1 MIYSFKGIF
10 IPLYY
15 SILEYMVYCIIIRR
29 AKYIDF
35 KRIKSGQVQLFCV
48 SLFLASYEE
57 WKSIMKKRM
66 TKMVMIL
73 ALIPIVLSPS
83 VVIAAVINSIT

>member
-15 SILEYMVYCIIIRR
+15 SILEYMVYCINIRR

-35 KRIKSGQVQLFCV
+35 KRIKRGKVQLFRV

-57 WKSIMKKRM
+57 WEIIMKKRI
-66 TKMVMIL
+66 TKMDMIL
-73 ALIPIVLSPS
+73 ALI
-83 VVIAAVINSIT
+83 SIFPPLI